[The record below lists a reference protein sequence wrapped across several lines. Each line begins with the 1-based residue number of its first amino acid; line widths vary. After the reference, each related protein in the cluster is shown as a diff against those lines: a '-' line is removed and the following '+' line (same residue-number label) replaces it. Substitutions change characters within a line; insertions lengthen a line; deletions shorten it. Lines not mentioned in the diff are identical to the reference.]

1 MQKLANILLVILCLI
16 VFITSVIFGGDVKG
30 VYQLEIYKTLLTV
43 SSIVFAVMGAWLSLL
58 KVEIIQGVGLAKTDE
73 DAESNIEKARS
84 LVSPMSSSVVII
96 ALCLLFV
103 FSYYTLK
110 EVSVIHQHI
119 IEVRRT
125 SFVILSLITLWQMV
139 SLLKVMFAGVDFLID
154 VSRKSKD
161 LAGDRRR

>member
-110 EVSVIHQHI
+110 
-119 IEVRRT
+119 
-125 SFVILSLITLWQMV
+125 
-139 SLLKVMFAGVDFLID
+139 
-154 VSRKSKD
+154 
-161 LAGDRRR
+161 